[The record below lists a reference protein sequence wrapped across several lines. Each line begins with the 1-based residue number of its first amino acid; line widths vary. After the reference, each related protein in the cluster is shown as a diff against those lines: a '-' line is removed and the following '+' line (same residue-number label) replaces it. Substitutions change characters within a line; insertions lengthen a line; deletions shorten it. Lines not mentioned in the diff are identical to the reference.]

1 LHVIL
6 AIQVSDILLIVET
19 LV

>member
-1 LHVIL
+1 VIL